1 MTYRPFLRL
10 LLVVSLPFAGLTLLP
25 ATPAHAKKSRRSS
38 AAVRPRARSVAP
50 AAAAQPPQPEIPVT
64 YLPGAPVPPRVLARS
79 GIVVDARTGR
89 VLYEKNA
96 DEPRP
101 AASTTKLLT
110 GLIIAESGGLDN
122 PVRVETID
130 TLCEPTKAYVKP
142 GEVYSRRAMLQALLV
157 HSCNDLARALARDHA
172 GDLPAFA
179 DRMNSRSA
187 SLGANNSVWT
197 TPNGLPTP
205 GQEQHST
212 ARDLS
217 RIARVAYFNPTIRG
231 IVRTPRL
238 IFQFNDGR
246 TTEWENTNK
255 VLRRWPLCNGMK
267 TGYTNAA
274 GHCLVSSA
282 ASENR
287 DVICVL
293 LGDSKA
299 IWNDSQGLLEWALT
313 LNN

>member
-1 MTYRPFLRL
+1 MPWRACRWPCTT
-10 LLVVSLPFAGLTLLP
+10 AGC
-25 ATPAHAKKSRRSS
+25 
-38 AAVRPRARSVAP
+38 RAP
-50 AAAAQPPQPEIPVT
+50 T
-64 YLPGAPVPPRVLARS
+64 PPRGLARS
-79 GIVVDARTGR
+79 GIVIEARTGR
-89 VLYEKNA
+89 VLYEKNP
-96 DEPRP
+96 DEHRA

-110 GLIIAESGGLDN
+110 GLIIAEAGGLDA
-122 PVRVETID
+122 PVQVATID

-142 GEVYSRRAMLQALLV
+142 GDVYSRRVMLQALLV

-172 GDLPAFA
+172 GSLGPFA
-179 DRMNSRSA
+179 DRMNRRSA
-187 SLGANNSVWT
+187 SLGASDSGWT

-205 GQEQHST
+205 GQEQHTT

-217 RIARVAYFNPTIRG
+217 KIARVAYFNSTIRS
-231 IVRTPRL
+231 IVRNPRL
-238 IFQFNDGR
+238 IFTYNDGR

-255 VLRRWPLCNGMK
+255 VLRRWPFCNGMK

-282 ASENR
+282 ASTER
-287 DVICVL
+287 EVICVL
-293 LGDSKA
+293 LGDNKA